1 MLRLLARQLRDRV
14 ASSFVRSQIVPDV
27 QQLRPAALIR
37 LVPVHFLNDL
47 VVVGEEPSL
56 NPERRTRYD
65 QMSQVIA
72 PNLNPEDKFRL

>member
-1 MLRLLARQLRDRV
+1 MLRLLARELRDRV
-14 ASSFVRSQIVPDV
+14 ASSFVGSKIVPDV

-56 NPERRTRYD
+56 NPERTRYD
-65 QMSQVIA
+65 RMSKVIA
-72 PNLNPEDKFRL
+72 QNLNPEDKFRL